1 MRNGKSPQEACEAL
15 CQRIIDINGGTKNM
29 NRQQRR
35 ASKSKRQNTLRK
47 ENGVLVSN
55 ENYIGLVSK
64 SVRRSLK

>member
-1 MRNGKSPQEACEAL
+1 
-15 CQRIIDINGGTKNM
+15 M

-47 ENGVLVSN
+47 ENGVLVSK

>member
-1 MRNGKSPQEACEAL
+1 
-15 CQRIIDINGGTKNM
+15 M

-64 SVRRSLK
+64 SVRKSLK